1 MICNN
6 EVSYQ
11 KEHGWGYKEVFVKC
25 GNTDIYG
32 NRAIC
37 EECENNPVIMESI
50 RNHEKNIRA
59 DNEWLRSAG
68 WGEM

>member
-1 MICNN
+1 MVCNN
-6 EVSYQ
+6 QVSYQ
-11 KEHGWGYKEVFVKC
+11 KESGYGYKEVLIDC

-37 EECENNPVIMESI
+37 GECESNPVIMEEI
-50 RNHEKNIRA
+50 ARHEYNMRA
-59 DNEWLRSAG
+59 DNQWLQSAG